1 MIRWSYAFHGWMS
14 ARNARIA
21 ALSIM
26 ALLLALR
33 VIHFFVYKPPF
44 EGNDRQAGLEYLARY
59 AAGRLISYQPTSGDG
74 VSLDAS
80 GASGDNGLFVRLRTG
95 ASDSRAGELASSVLT
110 PEKVRKRIC
119 GGSKKI
125 YLTQVDAMHVTYLD
139 RSGRPIVRLDLEG
152 C

>member
-14 ARNARIA
+14 ARNARIVV
-21 ALSIM
+21 LSIM

-59 AAGRLISYQPTSGDG
+59 AAGRLASYKPTAGDG
-74 VSLDAS
+74 VSIEAA
-80 GASGDNGLFVRLRTG
+80 GASGENGLFVRLRTG
-95 ASDSRAGELASSVLT
+95 ASDSRAGALATSVLT
-110 PEKVRKRIC
+110 PENVRKRIC
-119 GGSKKI
+119 GGSKKV
-125 YLTQVDAMHVTYLD
+125 YLTRVDAMHVTYLD
-139 RSGRPIVRLDLEG
+139 RDGRPIVELSLEG